1 MQRAEGWPDA
11 VSLDPSSEVASPVFE
26 ESLRSWASTPV
37 VLLAVG
43 PLAQRGGWAAQSA
56 IAIAERMA
64 STGQRVVLAD
74 LSLDNPELHE
84 RVGTD
89 NTEGLTDVFLFG
101 ASIEHVTRMLPAH
114 SFELVPAAPF
124 TPDTEE
130 ILTHRRWSVVFEEL
144 AAAKTR
150 LLLYL
155 PISTEGTGAFSDR
168 VGHTVV
174 LADRWETEAV
184 KAALSADAEILAF
197 FAPPEVAADDV
208 ADTVATPPRPAG
220 IPAHEAAPRLDEA
233 EFEKIRI
240 PKDSARE
247 ALIADLRKR
256 QRAALMEPAPHI
268 APLPPEEVDV
278 PRQRP
283 VAPAPRIGG
292 GFPPAASLS
301 EPSFATARSEKP
313 RRRVLLPAL
322 LVVLLVS
329 SAAAGWHY
337 WNAGWAPRFSGQEP
351 ATLSNGRAAVPTVP
365 VQPVER
371 LPVGRL
377 LPYSV
382 AIAGY
387 QVLDQAQ
394 ERVDQLR
401 TEQAAMPFF
410 IAPTVVQGSLFYRVL
425 AGPLPDS
432 ATAAAVRDTLMA
444 RRVKTYTSASDL
456 LRAPYAFLIGSFAR
470 RSEAEARVQ
479 QAAARGIPT
488 YIVPIG
494 DAGGIAQYRV
504 YAGAYTG
511 PGDAEFLREILE
523 AASLP
528 DSLVERTGSIRS

>member
-26 ESLRSWASTPV
+26 ESLASWGSTPV

-43 PLAQRGGWAAQSA
+43 PLAQRAGWSARAAV
-56 IAIAERMA
+56 AIAERMA
-64 STGQRVVLAD
+64 TTGQRVVLAD
-74 LSLDNPELHE
+74 LSLDEPELHAV
-84 RVGTD
+84 VGTE

-101 ASIEHVTRMLPAH
+101 ASVDHVTRMLPAH
-114 SFELVPAAPF
+114 SFELIPAAPF
-124 TPDTEE
+124 TPDTDE
-130 ILTHRRWSVVFEEL
+130 ILRHRRWSVVFEEL
-144 AAAKTR
+144 AASKTR

-155 PISTEGTGAFSDR
+155 PISLEGARAFSDR

-184 KAALSADAEILAF
+184 RAALSADAEVMAF
-197 FAPPEVAADDV
+197 LAPPETVADD
-208 ADTVATPPRPAG
+208 ATTSAAPPRPAEL
-220 IPAHEAAPRLDEA
+220 PAPEPAPRLDEA
-233 EFEKIRI
+233 DFEKIRI
-240 PKDSARE
+240 PRESARE

-256 QRAALMEPAPHI
+256 QRAALMDPAPRI
-268 APLPPEEVDV
+268 TPLPEEVDV

-301 EPSFATARSEKP
+301 EPTFATERSEKP

-337 WNAGWAPRFSGQEP
+337 WNEGWVPRRTLEAGNGASGTAAARPVANARPTEP
-351 ATLSNGRAAVPTVP
+351 P
-365 VQPVER
+365 
-371 LPVGRL
+371 LPVGRP

-387 QVLDQAQ
+387 QVLDQAE
-394 ERVDQLR
+394 ERLQQLR
-401 TEQAAMPFF
+401 AEQPAIRFF

-425 AGPLPDS
+425 AGPLADS
-432 ATAAAVRDTLMA
+432 SSAVAMRDTLMA
-444 RRVKTYTSASDL
+444 RRVKTFTSASDL
-456 LRAPYAFLIGSFAR
+456 LLAPYAFLLGSYAR
-470 RSEAEARVQ
+470 RGEAELRAQ
-479 QAAARGIPT
+479 QAAVRGIPA

-494 DAGGIAQYRV
+494 DAGGMALYKV

-511 PGDAEFLREILE
+511 PGDAEFLREILK